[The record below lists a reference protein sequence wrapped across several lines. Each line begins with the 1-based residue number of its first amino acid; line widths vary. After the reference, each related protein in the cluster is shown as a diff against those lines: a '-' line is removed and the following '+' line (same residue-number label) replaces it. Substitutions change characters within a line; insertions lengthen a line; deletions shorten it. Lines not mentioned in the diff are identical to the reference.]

1 MTKEY
6 KTLVKTT
13 NNENLGL
20 AIQGL
25 IEDNIARINTSFLA
39 EIKSING
46 NKVSICEVIKRKQTD
61 ITTIYNNCLVGFN
74 HSGKWQTQFK
84 LKVGDIGLAIVLQD
98 DISGY
103 KSTGKNG
110 LNKTGRIHDKN
121 DAVFIPFSLFDTLPN
136 DSINFIIENDVK
148 SCKLEFDNAEM
159 GTFKA
164 KLLTLESENTTL
176 KTKLLELS
184 SILQSAM
191 IMQTPSGIQPF
202 DGATKS
208 AFSGWS
214 SGLDDLFKD

>member
-6 KTLVKTT
+6 KTLTKTT

-61 ITTIYNNCLVGFN
+61 LTTIYNNCLVGFN
-74 HSGKWQTQFK
+74 QSGKWQTQFK
-84 LKVGDIGLAIVLQD
+84 LKVGDVGLAIVLQD

-121 DAVFIPFSLFDTLPN
+121 DAIFIPFSLFDSLLN

-148 SCKLEFDNAEM
+148 SCKIEFDNAEM

-176 KTKLLELS
+176 KN
-184 SILQSAM
+184 
-191 IMQTPSGIQPF
+191 
-202 DGATKS
+202 
-208 AFSGWS
+208 
-214 SGLDDLFKD
+214 